1 MRDVHIS
8 GKVFDKIYELESY
21 LKVELKF
28 SKEAARKRS
37 DRMRVFLKSLSNS
50 GDYALCRFK
59 QWRALG
65 YRCVVFEKN
74 WIFAYEIYDG
84 GVIVRDMAHATT
96 LAE

>member
-8 GKVFDKIYELESY
+8 GK
-21 LKVELKF
+21 
-28 SKEAARKRS
+28 
-37 DRMRVFLKSLSNS
+37 
-50 GDYALCRFK
+50 
-59 QWRALG
+59 
-65 YRCVVFEKN
+65 VFEKN